1 MISKKHTKIVCTIGP
16 SSETP
21 KILEQLIKAGMNV
34 ARLNFSHGTHE
45 WHGRIIK
52 IIRQIS
58 EKLDQPIGI
67 IADLQGPRIRVGDLP
82 PQGIILKPKSEVIL
96 TTDLKKTDG
105 KIPIT
110 YLNLHKDVWPEHR
123 ILLDEGLIELKVL
136 KVSGRDI
143 ITEVIVGGLLTSH
156 KGINLPDTSVSL
168 PPLTEKDKDDLRF
181 AVEQC
186 VDWIALSFV
195 SRASEIYDLRYLISD
210 FEQKLKRPKGP
221 PIKIIAKIEKH
232 EAVKNFGEILEA
244 TDGVMIARG
253 DLGIETPAPKVP
265 LVQKWI
271 IDKCLEAAKPVIVAT
286 QMLDSMIRKPRPT
299 RAEVSDV
306 ANAVIDHTDAVMLSG
321 ETASGS
327 YPLRAV
333 ETMSK
338 IICETENS
346 VYDDVVIRE
355 IMKKIKPIDEAVSR
369 VANILARTVEAK
381 AILAASLSGYTG
393 RIVCRYRPELPILV
407 TTDNERVQRQLTLS
421 WGVIPFVLPPCRS
434 VEELVDRS
442 LGFIKKKKYIKKG
455 DRIIIIAGEPVGR
468 TGNINLIEIKE
479 I

>member
-1 MISKKHTKIVCTIGP
+1 MKRTKIVCTIGP
-16 SSETP
+16 SSEAP
-21 KILEQLIKAGMNV
+21 SILKKMIKAGMNV

-45 WHGRIIK
+45 WHKNIIK
-52 IIRQIS
+52 VIKQIS
-58 EKLDQPIGI
+58 EKTGQPLGI
-67 IADLQGPRIRVGDLP
+67 IGDLQGPRIRVGDLP
-82 PQGIILKPKSEVIL
+82 KEGVILHPKSEIIL
-96 TTDLKKTDG
+96 TTDLGKINN

-110 YLNLHKDVWPEHR
+110 YSNLHKDVCPGHR

-136 KVSGRDI
+136 KVSGCDI
-143 ITEVIVGGLLTSH
+143 ISEVVVGGLLTSH
-156 KGINLPDTSVSL
+156 KGVNLPDTSVSL
-168 PPLTEKDKDDLRF
+168 PPLTEKDRNDLKF
-181 AVEQC
+181 AVEEGI
-186 VDWIALSFV
+186 DWVALSFV
-195 SRASEIYDLRYLISD
+195 SRASEIYDLRYLIH
-210 FEQKLKRPKGP
+210 EYEKELKLPKEA

-232 EAVKNFGEILEA
+232 EAVKNFSEILEA
-244 TDGVMIARG
+244 ADGIMIARG

-321 ETASGS
+321 ETASGN

-333 ETMSK
+333 EMMAK
-338 IICETENS
+338 IICETEAS
-346 VYDDVVIRE
+346 VYDDVIIRE
-355 IMKKIKPIDEAVSR
+355 IIKKIKPIDEAVSR

-381 AILAASLSGYTG
+381 AILAASLSGYSG

-407 TTDNERVQRQLTLS
+407 TTDNLRVQRQMTLS

-434 VEELVDRS
+434 IEELVDRS
-442 LGFIKKKKYIKKG
+442 LGFIKKKKFVKKG
-455 DRIIIIAGEPVGR
+455 ERIIIIAGEPVGR
-468 TGNINLIEIKE
+468 SGNINLIEIKE

>member
-1 MISKKHTKIVCTIGP
+1 MLKRTKIVCTIGP
-16 SSETP
+16 ASE
-21 KILEQLIKAGMNV
+21 KADIINKLVKVGMNV

-45 WHGRIIK
+45 WHGQIIK
-52 IIRQIS
+52 MIRKIS
-58 EKLDQPIGI
+58 KESGHPIGI
-67 IADLQGPRIRVGDLP
+67 IADLQGPRIRVGEL
-82 PQGIILKPKSEVIL
+82 PKSGVELIPKSKITL
-96 TTDLKKTDG
+96 TTDLKKTTG

-110 YLNLHKDVWPEHR
+110 YADLHKDLAVGHR

-136 KVSGRDI
+136 KIVGRDI
-143 ITEVIVGGLLTSH
+143 LCEIIVGGILTSH
-156 KGINLPDTSVSL
+156 KGVNLPDTSVSL
-168 PPLTEKDKDDLRF
+168 PPLTDKDKDDLKF
-181 AVEQC
+181 AIERG

-195 SRASEIYDLRYLISD
+195 ARASEIYDLRYLIAD
-210 FEQKLKRPKGP
+210 YEKKINLPKGA

-232 EAVKNFGEILEA
+232 EAVKNFNEILEA

-253 DLGIETPAPKVP
+253 DLGIETPAEEVP
-265 LVQKWI
+265 LVQKHI

-321 ETASGS
+321 ETASGL
-327 YPLRAV
+327 YPVEAV
-333 ETMSK
+333 ETMAK
-338 IICETENS
+338 IIKETEAS
-346 VYDDVVIRE
+346 TYDDLVMGAI
-355 IMKKIKPIDEAVSR
+355 IKNIKPIDEAVSK
-369 VANILARTVEAK
+369 VANVLARTVEAK

-421 WGVIPFVLPPCRS
+421 WGAIPFVLPPCRS

-442 LGFIKKKKYIKKG
+442 LGYIKKNKFVKKG
-455 DRIIIIAGEPVGR
+455 DKIIIIAGEPVGR
-468 TGNINLIEIKE
+468 SGNINLIEIKE
-479 I
+479 V

>member
-1 MISKKHTKIVCTIGP
+1 MKRTKIVCTIGP
-16 SSETP
+16 SSE
-21 KILEQLIKAGMNV
+21 KREILEKMFRAGMNV

-45 WHGRIIK
+45 WHENIIK
-52 IIRQIS
+52 ILRQIS

-67 IADLQGPRIRVGDLP
+67 IGDLQGSRIRIGELP
-82 PQGIILKPKSEVIL
+82 PEGVILNPQSEVIL
-96 TTDLKKTDG
+96 TTDLKKPNG
-105 KIPIT
+105 KVPIT
-110 YLNLHKDVWPEHR
+110 YLDLHKDIIAGHR

-136 KVSGRDI
+136 KVTGRDI
-143 ITEVIVGGLLTSH
+143 FCTVIVGGLLTSH
-156 KGINLPDTSVSL
+156 KGVNLPDTSVSL
-168 PPLTEKDKDDLRF
+168 PPLTEKDKEDLRF
-181 AVEQC
+181 AVEQG
-186 VDWIALSFV
+186 VDWVALSFV
-195 SRASEIYDLRYLISD
+195 SRASEIYDLRYLIHD
-210 FEQKLKRPKGP
+210 LEQKLKRPKGP

-232 EAVKNFGEILEA
+232 GAVKNFDEILEA
-244 TDGVMIARG
+244 TDGVMVARG

-321 ETASGS
+321 ETASGD
-327 YPLRAV
+327 YPIRAID
-333 ETMSK
+333 MMAK
-338 IICETENS
+338 IICETEAS

-355 IMKKIKPIDEAVSR
+355 IVKKIKPIDEAVSR

-381 AILAASLSGYTG
+381 AILAASLSGYSG
-393 RIVCRYRPELPILV
+393 KIVCRYRPELPILV
-407 TTDNERVQRQLTLS
+407 TTDNERVQRQMTLS

-442 LGFIKKKKYIKKG
+442 LGYIKKKKFVKKG
-455 DRIIIIAGEPVGR
+455 DKIIIIAGEPVGR
-468 TGNINLIEIKE
+468 SGNINLIEIKE

>member
-1 MISKKHTKIVCTIGP
+1 MKRTKIVCTIGP
-16 SSETP
+16 SSEGQN
-21 KILEQLIKAGMNV
+21 ILEKLVKAGMDV

-45 WHGRIIK
+45 WHKNIIK
-52 IIRQIS
+52 VIKQVS
-58 EKLDQPIGI
+58 EKMDKPLGI
-67 IADLQGPRIRVGDLP
+67 IGDLQGPRIRVGELP
-82 PQGIILKPKSEVIL
+82 PKGILLKPKSEVIL
-96 TTDLKKTDG
+96 TTDQKKTEG

-110 YLNLHKDVWPEHR
+110 YLNLHKDISAGHR
-123 ILLDEGLIELKVL
+123 ILLDEGLIEIQVL

-143 ITEVIVGGLLTSH
+143 FCEVIVGGILTSH
-156 KGINLPDTSVSL
+156 KGVNLPDTSVSL
-168 PPLTEKDKDDLRF
+168 PPLTEKDKEDLKF
-181 AVEQC
+181 AVKQGI
-186 VDWIALSFV
+186 DWVALSFV
-195 SRASEIYDLRYLISD
+195 SRASEIYDLRYLIREY
-210 FEQKLKRPKGP
+210 EQQLKLPKGL

-232 EAVKNFGEILEA
+232 EAVKNFDEILEA
-244 TDGVMIARG
+244 VDGVMVARG
-253 DLGIETPAPKVP
+253 DLGIETPAEEVP
-265 LVQKWI
+265 LVQKRI

-327 YPLRAV
+327 YPMRAV
-333 ETMSK
+333 EMMAK
-338 IICETENS
+338 IIRETEAS
-346 VYDDVVIRE
+346 VYDDVIIRE
-355 IMKKIKPIDEAVSR
+355 IVKKIKPIDEAVSR

-407 TTDNERVQRQLTLS
+407 TTDNERVQRQMTLS
-421 WGVIPFVLPPCRS
+421 WGIVPFVLPPCRS

-442 LGFIKKKKYIKKG
+442 LGFIKKKRYVKKG

-468 TGNINLIEIKE
+468 AGNINLIEIKE